1 MVVYKPSSSQT
12 CLMAAEVVAVGVVQ
26 AGAAVDLAVVVGLA
40 VEEGLVDLA
49 AVVDSVVVAVA
60 EAGNPGRAH
69 R

>member
-1 MVVYKPSSSQT
+1 
-12 CLMAAEVVAVGVVQ
+12 
-26 AGAAVDLAVVVGLA
+26 VVVLA
-40 VEEGLVDLA
+40 VEEGLADLA